1 MNAINVYFYLLYW
14 FYNQLVL
21 ISLTTCSKLKR
32 KFVYLITIRNWLS
45 RFSLFYLLVIKM
57 LLLVLPY
64 TVFLLK
70 ERYKNGRIKRP
81 SWLSKV

>member
-1 MNAINVYFYLLYW
+1 MNAINAYFYLLYW

-45 RFSLFYLLVIKM
+45 RFSLFLSIG
-57 LLLVLPY
+57 
-64 TVFLLK
+64 
-70 ERYKNGRIKRP
+70 YKNVVIGIAIYCVLIEREVQK
-81 SWLSKV
+81 WQD

>member
-45 RFSLFYLLVIKM
+45 RFSLFLSIG
-57 LLLVLPY
+57 
-64 TVFLLK
+64 
-70 ERYKNGRIKRP
+70 YKNVVIGIVIYCVLIEREVQK
-81 SWLSKV
+81 WQD